1 MFKSILNSSNNRKK
15 KKYQMKEEIFQN
27 NVILIK
33 HNVPDYHKLTSF
45 QLSILAEQ

>member
-1 MFKSILNSSNNRKK
+1 MFKSILNSNNN
-15 KKYQMKEEIFQN
+15 KKYQMKEDIFQN
-27 NVILIK
+27 NIILIN